1 MSDLYNRIYELCQN
15 KGITIG
21 RMCKELGISRG
32 NLTELKMGRIKT
44 LKTDNLRKI
53 AYYFK
58 VPLDYLVGDTLNII
72 GKARIDIG
80 LPLEQLCLMTDISYD
95 RLQRIESGAILP
107 TFSEALRITAS
118 LAIPI
123 AQVKYTEDPDPYSD
137 DVLDAD
143 EDTPMPNYLER
154 AEQIFTK
161 LNQNGI
167 EEALKRIEELS
178 EIPKYQFNESADS

>member
-1 MSDLYNRIYELCQN
+1 
-15 KGITIG
+15 
-21 RMCKELGISRG
+21 
-32 NLTELKMGRIKT
+32 
-44 LKTDNLRKI
+44 
-53 AYYFK
+53 
-58 VPLDYLVGDTLNII
+58 
-72 GKARIDIG
+72 
-80 LPLEQLCLMTDISYD
+80 MTDISYD
-95 RLQRIESGAILP
+95 RLQRIESGAVLP

-178 EIPKYQFNESADS
+178 EIPKYQFDESADS